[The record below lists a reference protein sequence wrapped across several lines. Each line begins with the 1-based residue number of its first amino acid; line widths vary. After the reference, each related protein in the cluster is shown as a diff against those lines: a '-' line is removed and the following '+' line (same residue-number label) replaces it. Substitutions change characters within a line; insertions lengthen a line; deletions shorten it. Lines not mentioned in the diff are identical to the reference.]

1 MNSNPNASPTALIL
15 VIEDNP
21 DTQRMLAKQMHHQGY
36 AVVCHSNGRSGLDYA
51 LANPVDL
58 VILDW
63 MLPDMDGIQIC
74 QTIRK
79 RFTPTEL
86 PILMLSALGCEAED
100 RVKGLQAGANDFMAK
115 PYYSEELYARIRLLL
130 ATRQEQQR
138 DRTLAQRYTT
148 PSLRQQAATDPDSL
162 ERRRKAEAVILF
174 ADLRGFTKLSATTQ
188 TEKVLYMLDEFFQNM
203 MRVVEH
209 HGGVV
214 FDVVGDQL
222 MCAFNVPNPVPVP
235 AYLAVKSALE
245 MQRLFRELKAIWAQ
259 AGIEVGLGIGIHQG
273 EVILGNVGGDS
284 LKRYTLIGSPVNMA
298 SRLLGLA
305 QDGQVVISSDVYA
318 NIREMPDIQMSLLPG
333 VQLRGI
339 DLPQDVYHLELGERL
354 GHK

>member
-1 MNSNPNASPTALIL
+1 MDGSPNNTPLPLIL
-15 VIEDNP
+15 IIEDNP
-21 DTQRMLAKQMHHQGY
+21 DTQRMLAKQMRHQGY
-36 AVVCHSNGRSGLDYA
+36 EVVCHSNGQAGLDWA
-51 LANPVDL
+51 RSNPADL
-58 VILDW
+58 IILDW

-74 QTIRK
+74 HAIRK
-79 RFTPTEL
+79 RFPPSKL
-86 PILMLSALGCEAED
+86 PILMLSALGNEAED

-130 ATRQEQQR
+130 AAKQESER
-138 DRTLAQRYTT
+138 AEALAQRYTT
-148 PSLRQQAATDPDSL
+148 PSLREQAASDPTSL

-188 TEKVLYMLDEFFQNM
+188 TEKVLYMLDEFFQSM

-209 HGGVV
+209 HGGAI

-245 MQRLFRELKAIWAQ
+245 MQRLFRELKAVWAQ
-259 AGIEVGLGIGIHQG
+259 SGIEVGLGIGIHQG

-284 LKRYTLIGSPVNMA
+284 LKRYTLIGGPVNIA
-298 SRLLGLA
+298 SRLLALA
-305 QDGQVVISSDVYA
+305 QDGQVVISADVYA
-318 NIREMPDIQMSLLPG
+318 NIRELPDIHVKLLPG

-339 DLPQDVYHLELGERL
+339 DAPQDVYYLELDEPP
-354 GHK
+354 KP